1 MKHLFRSL
9 IVSVGFLAVAN
20 GATSQ
25 APPERH
31 EGRHDLFSAVL
42 KTHVR
47 DGRVDYAGIDAD
59 ARFEQYLSSLA
70 TTDPD
75 TLSTSGEQLAF
86 WINAYNAYT
95 IKLIIDRMPLESI
108 RDISLGLPLLFGPW
122 SIDVALVGGEVFT
135 LNHIEHDVLREKFHD
150 PRIHFVLV
158 CASIGC
164 PDIRPEAYEGALLE
178 VQLEEETRRF
188 ITDPAKNR
196 FDRINR
202 RVYLSRIF
210 EWYESDFDEYGGG
223 VWFFLTQYVAPD
235 IAEVLRSGDYDLE
248 YLPYDWGLNSQ

>member
-1 MKHLFRSL
+1 MKHVFRSL

-42 KTHVR
+42 KSHVR
-47 DGRVDYAGIDAD
+47 DGRIDYAGIDAD
-59 ARFEQYLSSLA
+59 TRFEQYLSSLA
-70 TTDPD
+70 TTNPD
-75 TLSTSGEQLAF
+75 TLSASGEQIAF

-108 RDISLGLPLLFGPW
+108 RDISLGLPILFGPW

-135 LNHIEHDVLREKFHD
+135 LNHIEHDVLREKFRD

-164 PDIRPEAYEGALLE
+164 PDIRPEAYEGPLLE

-235 IAEVLRSGDYDLE
+235 IAELLRSGDYDLE
-248 YLPYDWGLNSQ
+248 YLPYDWGLNSR